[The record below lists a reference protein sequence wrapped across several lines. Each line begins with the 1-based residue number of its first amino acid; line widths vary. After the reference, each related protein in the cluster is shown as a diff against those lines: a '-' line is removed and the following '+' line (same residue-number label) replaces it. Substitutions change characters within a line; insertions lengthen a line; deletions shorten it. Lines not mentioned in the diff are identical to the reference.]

1 MWDDICNFGGVQ
13 ECTMDPLIGL
23 DLLAQ
28 NRDVVVRGYQ
38 GIEGIHSV
46 PWISAGVRA
55 YAGEFAEELLSG
67 VHICTRDTVRNYTGE
82 ELVDTCVAAPV
93 SLSLAVGLT
102 KTYPIK
108 EMSTSL

>member
-1 MWDDICNFGGVQ
+1 
-13 ECTMDPLIGL
+13 MDSFIGL

-38 GIEGIHSV
+38 GIKGIHSV
-46 PWISAGVRA
+46 PWISASVCA
-55 YAGEFAEELLSG
+55 YAGEFAEELLPG

-82 ELVDTCVAAPV
+82 ELVDTCVTTLV
-93 SLSLAVGLT
+93 SLSLAIEVT

>member
-1 MWDDICNFGGVQ
+1 
-13 ECTMDPLIGL
+13 MDPLIGP

-46 PWISAGVRA
+46 PWIPASVGA
-55 YAGEFAEELLSG
+55 YAGEFAEELLPG

-82 ELVDTCVAAPV
+82 ELVDTCMTTLV
-93 SLSLAVGLT
+93 SLSPTVEAS